1 MNKLSTAIMACT
13 LALTLPIT
21 ALAANAPK
29 NGLTATHQ
37 EYHITGNKIVIKLHP
52 KVINNVTMVPARAV
66 FEALGFTVKWD
77 GKKKEFHAENGER
90 ETDFVI
96 GTDSFFAYSTHSL
109 GMTAPTSLGTA
120 PVTISGSVYVPVGL
134 FRIILG
140 NENAVVVKDG
150 NISINSDKVSK
161 DADKK
166 GTEIPNP
173 YVSYN
178 TVEDARKAMGVDFP
192 VPSLLPK
199 NYKLEVISIIND
211 TEIKMAQ
218 IVYQNGDKKLYYR
231 VSQNS
236 GDISGDYN
244 EYETTKTVAIGELK
258 ITLKGNKGLVSIA
271 SWEAN
276 GFNYCLMP
284 DTALSVE
291 ELQAIIKSIK

>member
-13 LALTLPIT
+13 LALTLPMT
-21 ALAANAPK
+21 ALVANAPK

-37 EYHITGNKIVIKLHP
+37 EYHITGNKIVIKLQP

-77 GKKKEFHAENGER
+77 GKKKAFHAENGER

-140 NENAVVVKDG
+140 NDNAVVVKDG
-150 NISINSDKVSK
+150 NIRINGDKVSK

-178 TVEDARKAMGVDFP
+178 TVEDARKAMGVDFA

-199 NYKLEVISIIND
+199 NYKQDVISIIND

-218 IVYQNGDKKLYYR
+218 IVYQNGDNKLYYR

-284 DTALSVE
+284 DSALSVE
-291 ELQAIIKSIK
+291 ELQAIIKSII